1 LSRLNTC
8 AEALKS
14 NKAIAPWEKLYL
26 GIDLGTTN
34 IVVVALNEKGE
45 PVAASMT
52 SSSEI
57 IRDGVVVD
65 YWRAIKE
72 SEKNVETICSK
83 LGISLDRLL
92 ECSVGASA
100 YPPGISSRT
109 AQVCAN
115 VVEALGMPC
124 KGLYEEPVAA
134 ARALELENG
143 VIVDIGGGT
152 TGIAI
157 FKDGEVVYSAD
168 EPTGGTHMTL
178 VISGRMGI
186 SFEEAEE
193 KKRDRSNHRF
203 LRPILVPVVEKMAT
217 IVKEH
222 LHRASWDFSGAP
234 IYLVGGGADI
244 EGSEE
249 VFTSIVQYPVRLA
262 EHCLLVTPMGIAS
275 MLWEEQCKEMVKEDA
290 AHVS

>member
-1 LSRLNTC
+1 MFRLDAC

-14 NKAIAPWEKLYL
+14 NKAIASWKRLYL

-34 IVVVALNEKGE
+34 IVVVALNERGE
-45 PVAASMT
+45 PVSASMT
-52 SSSEI
+52 SSTEI

-72 SEKNVETICSK
+72 TEKNMEVICSK

-92 ECSVGASA
+92 ENSVGASA
-100 YPPGISSRT
+100 YPPGISPRT

-115 VVEALGMPC
+115 VVEALGVPC

-134 ARALELENG
+134 ARALNMEEG

-157 FKDGEVVYSAD
+157 FKSGEVAYSAD

-193 KKRDRSNHRF
+193 KKRVKANHKF

-222 LHRASWDFSGAP
+222 LYKASWDFSGEP

-244 EGSEE
+244 EGAEE
-249 VFTSIVQYPVRLA
+249 VFSSIVQYPVRLA
-262 EHCLLVTPMGIAS
+262 EHCLLVTPLGIAS
-275 MLWEEQCKEMVKEDA
+275 MLWEEQSEKMVKEDA
-290 AHVS
+290 AHVN

>member
-1 LSRLNTC
+1 MIDVC

-14 NKAIAPWEKLYL
+14 QRPIAPWQRLFL

-34 IVVVALNEKGE
+34 IVVVALNERGM
-45 PVAASMT
+45 PVAASM
-52 SSSEI
+52 SSSTEI

-72 SEKNVETICSK
+72 TEKNVNSICSK
-83 LGISLDRLL
+83 LGISLENLV
-92 ECSVGASA
+92 EQSVGASA
-100 YPPGISSRT
+100 YPPGISPRT

-115 VVEALGMPC
+115 IVEAIGVPC
-124 KGLYEEPVAA
+124 RGLYEEPVAA
-134 ARALELENG
+134 AMALDVKSG

-157 FKDGEVVYSAD
+157 FKDGRLVYSAD

-193 KKRDRSNHRF
+193 KKRIKSNHKH
-203 LRPILVPVVEKMAT
+203 LRPILIPVLEKMAT
-217 IVKEH
+217 IVIEH
-222 LHRASWDFSGAP
+222 LEKASWDFSGDP
-234 IYLVGGGADI
+234 IFLVGGGADI

-249 VFTSIVQYPVRLA
+249 VFSSIVEYPVELA
-262 EHCLLVTPMGIAS
+262 KHCLLVTPLGIALT
-275 MLWEEQCKEMVKEDA
+275 LWQEQCKKAVRPGA
-290 AHVS
+290 ARAN

>member
-1 LSRLNTC
+1 MSRLDAC

-14 NKAIAPWEKLYL
+14 NKATNPWERLYL

-34 IVVVALNEKGE
+34 IVVVALNERGE

-72 SEKNVETICSK
+72 AERNIEMICSK
-83 LGISLDRLL
+83 LGVSLDRLL

-100 YPPGISSRT
+100 YPPGISPRT

-115 VVEALGMPC
+115 VVEALEVPC

-134 ARALELENG
+134 ARALNMENG

-157 FKDGEVVYSAD
+157 FKGGKVVYSAD

-193 KKRDRSNHRF
+193 KKRNRANHKF

-222 LHRASWDFSGAP
+222 LHRASWDFSGEP

-244 EGSEE
+244 EASEE
-249 VFTSIVQYPVRLA
+249 IFASIVQYPVKLA
-262 EHCLLVTPMGIAS
+262 EHCLLVTPLGIAS

-290 AHVS
+290 AHVN